1 MSLRPKIMKLML
13 IINAPCTWRGTLKV
27 DGNHVCIW
35 FNRSS
40 RTIIDINLF
49 LLKTE
54 ILVATEYLGAQAHP
68 DNAVNAPSL
77 SVE

>member
-1 MSLRPKIMKLML
+1 MSLHPKIMKLML
-13 IINAPCTWRGTLKV
+13 IINAPCTPRGTLKV

-40 RTIIDINLF
+40 GLIIDINLF

-54 ILVATEYLGAQAHP
+54 LLVSAVYLGAQIHP
-68 DNAVNAPSL
+68 DNVVNAPSL
-77 SVE
+77 SME

>member
-1 MSLRPKIMKLML
+1 MSLHPKIMKLML
-13 IINAPCTWRGTLKV
+13 VINAPWTWRWTLKV

-40 RTIIDINLF
+40 GIIIHINLF

-54 ILVATEYLGAQAHP
+54 VLVSAEYLGAEIHP
-68 DNAVNAPSL
+68 DNVVNAPSL

>member
-1 MSLRPKIMKLML
+1 MSLHPKIMKLML
-13 IINAPCTWRGTLKV
+13 VINAPCTWRGILKV

-40 RTIIDINLF
+40 GIIIEINLF

-54 ILVATEYLGAQAHP
+54 VLVATEYLGAQIHP
-68 DNAVNAPSL
+68 DNVVNAPSL
-77 SVE
+77 SME